1 MAEIVNGAYSYVE
14 TTTVKQEE
22 EPTMADDGHVLVVGG
37 TGFLG
42 SQVVTEL
49 LSRGKRVRALVRPAS
64 DAKTLEQAGAEIAR
78 GDMMDPASLLRAM
91 DGADAVV
98 STAAGYTRHSKG
110 DTDEIDII
118 GNRNLADAAS
128 KAGVRRFVLT
138 SILTCDQTPEVPHF
152 WHKKLAEDRL
162 EELGVPFVSLRPGA
176 FLDMIT
182 RMGSD
187 PFAKRRLMWVGST
200 TVPMTFVLTQDLAGY
215 LADAVDAP
223 GVDGQRIDIGWD
235 RPVSVQEIA
244 DISGR
249 LLGQQIRVRAV
260 PAGLINAARAV
271 VGRFSPMVKDMS
283 AMLRWFQTGGY
294 VADPTR
300 QREVF
305 GQVPTAEDAIAR
317 LIRSLGHTAAA

>member
-1 MAEIVNGAYSYVE
+1 MAGEGPVV
-14 TTTVKQEE
+14 
-22 EPTMADDGHVLVVGG
+22 VVGG
-37 TGFLG
+37 TGMLG
-42 SQVVTEL
+42 SQVVTAL
-49 LSRGKRVRALVRPAS
+49 LTRGKRVRALVRPKS
-64 DAKTLEQAGAEIAR
+64 DPARLIQAGAEIVQ
-78 GDMMDPASLLRAM
+78 GDMMDSASLLRAM

-110 DTDEIDII
+110 DTPEIDKT

-128 KAGVRRFVLT
+128 QAGIRRFVLT
-138 SILTCDQTPEVPHF
+138 SILTCNQTPQVPHF

-176 FLDMIT
+176 FLDQIT
-182 RMGSD
+182 RMGGD
-187 PFAKRRLMWVGST
+187 PFAKRRLMWAGSPT
-200 TVPMTFVLTQDLAGY
+200 IPLTYVLTSDVAGY

-235 RPVSVQEIA
+235 RPVSMQEIA
-244 DISGR
+244 QISGR
-249 LLGQQIRVRAV
+249 LLGQEIKVRTI
-260 PAGLINAARAV
+260 PAGLINAAAAV
-271 VGRFSPMVKDMS
+271 VGPFSPMVKDMD

-305 GQVPTAEDAIAR
+305 GQVPTAEDAISR
-317 LIRSLGHTAAA
+317 FVGSLGHTVAA